1 MADYQGYQIDQVYLA
16 EYLFTRL
23 HQVGVRSVHG
33 VPGDYNLL
41 SLDFIE
47 PAGLHWVGNANE
59 LNAGYAADGY
69 ARINGISALVTA
81 FGVGELS
88 ALNAIGGAFA
98 ERVPLV
104 HIVGTPSTHAQNSQ
118 SILHHSLG
126 DGNFRTFARIY
137 KDFTCA
143 QANLTNPNTAP
154 EEIDRVIQQCLRQNR
169 PVYIELPT
177 DLVKAKVSS
186 HRLEQCLEAPSME
199 NYLIIEQ
206 DIVTELYQYIQHAKR
221 PLLIIDGLTRQ
232 VDLLE
237 EINKFA
243 FLTGYPTYVTPFGK
257 GCVNEALLPNFHGT
271 YMGAIGK
278 DVHTDWVK
286 SCDLIIRFGPLD
298 ADTNTYGFTTLTN
311 QKVTVDI
318 NETSINMKGM
328 LYENLNTKILLN
340 KLFVMVYNLVQHL
353 GRPLRPN
360 PYPNLGNPRRD
371 RAMTLLPPLS
381 DGMIDQMTFW
391 VRISDFIRP
400 NDIILTE
407 SGTASSGGQDLIL
420 PHGALLINSAIWIS
434 IGYTLAA
441 SVGVALAQRDLAAQ
455 KKRPPEGRTI
465 VFEGDGSFQM
475 TAQAI
480 SDIFRN
486 RLNLTIFLIN
496 NNGYTIERHIHGMTA
511 KYNDIH
517 PWNYLLSPQ
526 FFGAPMD
533 YPVFTRRVAT
543 WGQLRDA
550 LSLKQVQEGKG
561 FIMIE
566 VIMGKVDA
574 PESLKGLVRLVC
586 ERNREMEE

>member
-1 MADYQGYQIDQVYLA
+1 MTDHQGHHGGQVYLA

-154 EEIDRVIQQCLRQNR
+154 EEIDRVIQQCLTQNR

-177 DLVKAKVSS
+177 DLVKAKVSP
-186 HRLEQCLEAPSME
+186 HRLKQHLGDPLIE
-199 NYLIIEQ
+199 NNPIIEQ
-206 DIVTELYQYIQHAKR
+206 HVIKELYHYIQHAER
-221 PLLIIDGLTRQ
+221 PVLIIDGLTRQ
-232 VDLLE
+232 ADLLDD
-237 EINKFA
+237 INKFVY
-243 FLTGYPTYVTPFGK
+243 LTGYPTYVTPFGK
-257 GCVNEALLPNFHGT
+257 GCVDEWLPNFHGT
-271 YMGAIGK
+271 YMGAVGK
-278 DVHTDWVK
+278 DVHMDWVK
-286 SCDLIIRFGPLD
+286 FCDLVIRFGPLD

-318 NETSINMKGM
+318 HETSINMKGVIHD
-328 LYENLNTKILLN
+328 NLNTKILLK
-340 KLFVMVYNLVQHL
+340 KLFGMVSNLVIDL
-353 GRPLRPN
+353 RRPLRPN
-360 PYPNLGNPRRD
+360 PYPKLGNPRRD
-371 RAMTLLPPLS
+371 RVATLLHPIS
-381 DGMIDQMTFW
+381 DGKIDQMTFW
-391 VRISDFIRP
+391 VRISEFLRP

-420 PHGALLINSAIWIS
+420 PSGAILINSAIWIS

-455 KKRPPEGRTI
+455 KKRPTEGRTI

-496 NNGYTIERHIHGMTA
+496 NNGYTIERRIHGRSA

-517 PWNYLLSPQ
+517 PWNHLVSPL
-526 FFGAPMD
+526 FFGAPKD
-533 YPVFTRRVAT
+533 YPVFTSCVTT
-543 WGQLRDA
+543 WGQLREVTMR
-550 LSLKQVQEGKG
+550 KQVQEGKG
-561 FIMIE
+561 FIIIE
-566 VIMGKVDA
+566 VVMGMMDA

-586 ERNREMEE
+586 EKNGEIED